1 MKAGDN
7 IRVIKGE
14 HEGRTGEVIGEY
26 IAKGLGR
33 LEGQDFRGRWF
44 VEFEDGDQTIIQEAM
59 MEVIESE

>member
-14 HEGRTGEVIGEY
+14 HEGKTGEVIGEY
-26 IAKGLGR
+26 IAKGIGG
-33 LEGQDFRGRWF
+33 LEGQDLRGWF
-44 VEFEDGDQTIIQEAM
+44 VEFEDGDQTIIQESM